1 MPISARRLRAAE
13 PLNSVLL
20 QSSMRKIFSKKNDYG
35 EASFEELL
43 PELARFGIRTRGQF
57 AALMTHCRKRLRRID
72 SEPLDAWHER
82 HYRSELGDQ
91 FVSDALRR
99 QYWFAYPALV
109 RIALEL
115 KFGDEAVTCKRFGA
129 LPMAA

>member
-1 MPISARRLRAAE
+1 MPISARKLRADESLTPA
-13 PLNSVLL
+13 LL
-20 QSSMRKIFSKKNDYG
+20 LSLMKKIFPKKNEYG
-35 EASFEELL
+35 EASYEELL
-43 PELARFGIRTRGQF
+43 PELARFNIKTRGQF
-57 AALMTHCRKRLRRID
+57 AALMTHHRKRLMRID

-99 QYWFAYPALV
+99 QYWFSYPALI

-115 KFGDEAVTCKRFGA
+115 KFGDEAVVYDRLAVPPTTT
-129 LPMAA
+129 

>member
-1 MPISARRLRAAE
+1 MPIAARKLRAAE
-13 PLNSVLL
+13 SLTPALL
-20 QSSMRKIFSKKNDYG
+20 QSLMRKIFPKKNGYG

-43 PELARFGIRTRGQF
+43 PELARFNIKTRGRF
-57 AALMTHCRKRLRRID
+57 VALMTHHRKRLLRID

-82 HYRSELGDQ
+82 YYRSELGDR

-99 QYWFAYPALV
+99 RYWFAYPALI

-115 KFGDEAVTCKRFGA
+115 EFGDKAVTYDRFEA
-129 LPMAA
+129 SPEKV

>member
-1 MPISARRLRAAE
+1 MTISARRLRAAE
-13 PLNSVLL
+13 PLTPALI
-20 QSSMRKIFSKKNDYG
+20 QSSMRKIFPKKNDYG

-57 AALMTHCRKRLRRID
+57 AAPMTHHRKRLMRID
-72 SEPLDAWHER
+72 RQPLDAWHER
-82 HYRSELGDQ
+82 YCRAELGDQ

-115 KFGDEAVTCKRFGA
+115 EFGEDAVTCDRFEL
-129 LPMAA
+129 LPTAT

>member
-1 MPISARRLRAAE
+1 MPIAARKLRAIESLTPA
-13 PLNSVLL
+13 LL
-20 QSSMRKIFSKKNDYG
+20 QSLMRKIFPKRNDYG

-43 PELARFGIRTRGQF
+43 PELARFNIKTRGQF
-57 AALMTHCRKRLRRID
+57 VALMTHQRKRLLRID
-72 SEPLDAWHER
+72 GEPLDAWHER

-99 QYWFAYPALV
+99 QYWFAYPALI

-115 KFGDEAVTCKRFGA
+115 KFGERAVTYDRFEA
-129 LPMAA
+129 SPSVH

>member
-1 MPISARRLRAAE
+1 MPISARRLHAAK
-13 PLNSVLL
+13 PLTPALL
-20 QSSMRKIFSKKNDYG
+20 QSSMGKIFPKKNDYG

-43 PELARFGIRTRGQF
+43 PELARFNIKTRGQF
-57 AALMTHCRKRLRRID
+57 AALMTHHRKRLMRID

-82 HYRSELGDQ
+82 YYRAELGDQ

-115 KFGDEAVTCKRFGA
+115 EFGDEAVTCDRFEL
-129 LPMAA
+129 LPAAA